1 MSQDAY
7 MYGSR
12 SSENHTMSAR
22 EQPVDHDT
30 NTSGEEELVAL
41 GECM

>member
-1 MSQDAY
+1 
-7 MYGSR
+7 
-12 SSENHTMSAR
+12 MSAR